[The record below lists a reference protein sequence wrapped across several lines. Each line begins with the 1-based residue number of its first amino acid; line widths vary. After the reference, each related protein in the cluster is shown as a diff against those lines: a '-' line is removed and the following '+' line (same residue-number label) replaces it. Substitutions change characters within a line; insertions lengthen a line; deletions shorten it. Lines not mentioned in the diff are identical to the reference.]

1 MLKDEAFPK
10 VSLTLRKVSMELIPA
25 RALIS
30 IITNNFYNQMSAIDM
45 GQDHLLENLQ
55 KYFGF
60 DAFKAE
66 QDEIIR
72 TLLNG
77 KDTFVIMPTGGGKS
91 LCYQLPALML
101 PGTAIIISPLIALM
115 KNQVDSLRG
124 YSDQDEVAHFL
135 NSSLTKAQMKAV
147 KQDIAD
153 GKTKLLYV
161 APETLT
167 KEENIEFFQNSNISF
182 VAVDEAHCI
191 SEWGH
196 DFRPEYR
203 RIRTMLDS
211 IAGNVPIMA
220 LTATATP
227 KVQQDIVKNLEMN
240 NEKTFI
246 SSFNRDNL
254 FYEVRPK
261 IKKDQTIKQIIQVI
275 KEEFRGQSGI
285 IYVQNRKT
293 AEDLAEVLSVN
304 DIKAAPYHAGLDPKT
319 RANTQDAFLME
330 DIDVIC
336 ATIAF
341 GMGIDKPDVRFVIH
355 YDMPKSIENYYQE
368 TGRAGRDGLVGKCIA
383 FYNYA
388 DILRLEKF
396 LRDKPVAER
405 EMGAQLMQEVVAY
418 AETAS
423 CRRRFL
429 LHYFGEEFS
438 EERCHKMCDNCK
450 TPKEK
455 IAVQQEIQHVIQ
467 CILDLNENYL
477 MKTVMDFLMGRETKE
492 MKDFRFTEMEN
503 FGVGDDRDEN
513 FWSSI
518 FRHAMINNLIYKEI
532 EQFGLLKVSPAGK
545 EYLKNPHPIHITIN
559 HDYEEGEYDADDERG
574 GTAVL
579 DETLM
584 NILKDLRRNIAKKF
598 NLPPYVIFQDPSL
611 EEMAT
616 QYPVSMEDMSKIVGV
631 SQGKAQKYGQ
641 PFADAIKKYCE
652 ENEIERPMD
661 ITVKTVANKSKTKV
675 NIITAIDRKIPLED
689 IARGNDLSM
698 EELMDELDG
707 IVNSGTKIRLD
718 YYLNKN
724 IDEYVRETIIDYF
737 KEADTDS
744 IDAAY
749 QELKDEEITWEE
761 IQLMRLKF
769 LSDYAN

>member
-1 MLKDEAFPK
+1 MTATVTEHD
-10 VSLTLRKVSMELIPA
+10 V
-25 RALIS
+25 
-30 IITNNFYNQMSAIDM
+30 
-45 GQDHLLENLQ
+45 LLENLQ

-66 QDEIIR
+66 QGAIIQS
-72 TLLNG
+72 LLDR

-101 PGTAIIISPLIALM
+101 PGTAIVISPLIALM
-115 KNQVDSLRG
+115 KNQVDAIRG
-124 YSDQDEVAHFL
+124 YSDEDEVAHFL
-135 NSSLTKAQMKAV
+135 NSSLTKAQMKKV
-147 KQDIAD
+147 KQDITD
-153 GKTKLLYV
+153 GRTKLLYV

-167 KEENIEFFQNSNISF
+167 KEENIEFFQNSEISF

-203 RIRTMLDS
+203 RIRVMLD
-211 IAGNVPIMA
+211 AVARDVPIMA

-227 KVQQDIVKNLEMN
+227 KVQQDILKNLDMTEDS
-240 NEKTFI
+240 TFV

-254 FYEVRPK
+254 FYEIRPK
-261 IKKDQTIKQIIQVI
+261 IKKDQTIKQIIQII
-275 KEEFRGQSGI
+275 KEEFPRESGI

-293 AEDLAEVLSVN
+293 AEDIAEMLMVN
-304 DIKAAPYHAGLDPKT
+304 DIKAAPYHAGLDPKL

-341 GMGIDKPDVRFVIH
+341 GMGIDKPDVRFVMH

-368 TGRAGRDGLVGKCIA
+368 TGRAGRDGLTGKCIA

-429 LHYFGEEFS
+429 LHYFGEEFK
-438 EERCHKMCDNCK
+438 EEDCHKMCDNCK
-450 TPKEK
+450 NPKERVE
-455 IAVQQEIQHVIQ
+455 VQQEIISVVQS
-467 CILDLNENYL
+467 ILDLNENYL
-477 MKTVMDFLMGRETKE
+477 MKTVMDFILGRETKE

-503 FGVGDDRDEN
+503 FGVGEDRDEN

-518 FRHAMINNLIYKEI
+518 FRHAMINNLIFKEI
-532 EQFGLLKVSPAGK
+532 EEFGILKVSDAGK
-545 EYLKNPHPIHITIN
+545 DYLKNPYPIQITIN
-559 HDYEEGEYDADDERG
+559 HDYEDGDYDADDEKG

-579 DETLM
+579 DEPLM
-584 NILKDLRRNIAKKF
+584 NLLKDLRRNIAKKQ
-598 NLPPYVIFQDPSL
+598 NLPPYIIFQDPSL

-616 QYPVSMEDMSKIVGV
+616 NYPISMEDMSKIVGV

-641 PFADAIKKYCE
+641 PFVDAIKKYCE

-661 ITVKTVANKSKTKV
+661 ITIKTVANKSKTKV
-675 NIITAIDRKIPLED
+675 GIIQAIDRKIPLED
-689 IARGNDLSM
+689 IAKGNDLSM
-698 EELMDELDG
+698 PELLEELDM
-707 IVNSGTKIRLD
+707 IVQSGTKIKLD
-718 YYLNKN
+718 YYLNKH
-724 IDEYVRETIIDYF
+724 IDEYVRETVVEYF
-737 KEADTDS
+737 KEAETDS
-744 IDAAY
+744 IDVAFK
-749 QELKDEEITWEE
+749 ELKDDEITWEE
-761 IQLMRLKF
+761 IQLLRLKF

>member
-1 MLKDEAFPK
+1 MTATVTEHD
-10 VSLTLRKVSMELIPA
+10 V
-25 RALIS
+25 
-30 IITNNFYNQMSAIDM
+30 
-45 GQDHLLENLQ
+45 LLENLQ

-66 QDEIIR
+66 QGAIIQS
-72 TLLNG
+72 LLDG

-101 PGTAIIISPLIALM
+101 PGTAIVISPLIALM
-115 KNQVDSLRG
+115 KNQVDAIRG
-124 YSDQDEVAHFL
+124 YSDEDEVAHFL
-135 NSSLTKAQMKAV
+135 NSSLTKAQMKKV
-147 KQDIAD
+147 KQDITD
-153 GKTKLLYV
+153 GRTKLLYV

-167 KEENIEFFQNSNISF
+167 KEENIEFFQNSEISF

-191 SEWGH
+191 PEWGH
-196 DFRPEYR
+196 DSRPEYR
-203 RIRTMLDS
+203 RIRVMLD
-211 IAGNVPIMA
+211 AVARDVPIMA

-227 KVQQDIVKNLEMN
+227 KVQQDILKNLDMTEDS
-240 NEKTFI
+240 TFV

-254 FYEVRPK
+254 FYEIRPK
-261 IKKDQTIKQIIQVI
+261 IKKDQTIKQIIQII
-275 KEEFRGQSGI
+275 KEEFPRESGI

-293 AEDLAEVLSVN
+293 AEDIAEMLMVN
-304 DIKAAPYHAGLDPKT
+304 DIKAAPYHAGLDPKL

-341 GMGIDKPDVRFVIH
+341 GMGIDKPDVRFVMH

-368 TGRAGRDGLVGKCIA
+368 TGRAGRDGLTGKCIA

-429 LHYFGEEFS
+429 LHYFGEEFK
-438 EERCHKMCDNCK
+438 EEDCHKMCDNCK
-450 TPKEK
+450 NPKERVE
-455 IAVQQEIQHVIQ
+455 VQQEIISVIQ
-467 CILDLNENYL
+467 SILNLNENYL
-477 MKTVMDFLMGRETKE
+477 MKTVMDFILGRETKE
-492 MKDFRFTEMEN
+492 MKDFRFTEMDN
-503 FGVGDDRDEN
+503 FGVGEDRDEN

-518 FRHAMINNLIYKEI
+518 FRHAMINNLIFKEI
-532 EQFGLLKVSPAGK
+532 EEFGILKVSDKGK
-545 EYLKNPHPIHITIN
+545 DYLKNPYPIQITIN
-559 HDYEEGEYDADDERG
+559 HDYEDGDYDADDEKG

-579 DETLM
+579 DEPLM
-584 NILKDLRRNIAKKF
+584 NLLKDLRRNIAKKQ
-598 NLPPYVIFQDPSL
+598 NLPPYIIFQ

-616 QYPVSMEDMSKIVGV
+616 NYPVSMEDMSKIVGV

-641 PFADAIKKYCE
+641 PFVDAIKKYCE

-661 ITVKTVANKSKTKV
+661 ITIKTVANKSKTKV
-675 NIITAIDRKIPLED
+675 GIIQAIDRKIPLED
-689 IARGNDLSM
+689 IAKGNDLSM
-698 EELMDELDG
+698 PELLEELDM
-707 IVNSGTKIRLD
+707 IVQSGTKIKLD
-718 YYLNKN
+718 YYLNKH
-724 IDEYVRETIIDYF
+724 IDEYVRETVVEYF
-737 KEADTDS
+737 KEAETDS
-744 IDAAY
+744 IDVAFK
-749 QELKDEEITWEE
+749 ELKDDEITWEE
-761 IQLMRLKF
+761 IQLLRLKF

>member
-1 MLKDEAFPK
+1 
-10 VSLTLRKVSMELIPA
+10 MEQE
-25 RALIS
+25 S
-30 IITNNFYNQMSAIDM
+30 
-45 GQDHLLENLQ
+45 LLENLQ

-66 QDEIIR
+66 QGAIIQS
-72 TLLNG
+72 LLDK

-101 PGTAIIISPLIALM
+101 PGTAIVISPLIALM
-115 KNQVDSLRG
+115 KNQVDSIRG
-124 YSDQDEVAHFL
+124 YSDHDEVAHFL
-135 NSSLTKAQMKAV
+135 NSSLTKAQMKTV
-147 KQDIAD
+147 KQDITD
-153 GKTKLLYV
+153 GKTKILFV

-167 KEENIEFFQNSNISF
+167 KEENIEFFQNANISF

-203 RIRTMLDS
+203 RIRTMLDA
-211 IAGNVPIMA
+211 IARDVPIMA

-227 KVQQDIVKNLEMN
+227 KVQQDILKNLEMS
-240 NEKTFI
+240 EDSTFV

-254 FYEVRPK
+254 FYEIRPK
-261 IKKDQTIKQIIQVI
+261 IKKDQTIKQIIQLI
-275 KEEFRGQSGI
+275 KEEFRGESGI

-293 AEDLAEVLSVN
+293 AEDIAEMLMVN
-304 DIKAAPYHAGLDPKT
+304 DIKAAPYHAGLDPKL

-341 GMGIDKPDVRFVIH
+341 GMGIDKPDVRFVMH
-355 YDMPKSIENYYQE
+355 FDMPKSIENYYQE
-368 TGRAGRDGLVGKCIA
+368 TGRAGRDGLAGKCIA

-429 LHYFGEEFS
+429 LHYFGEEYR
-438 EERCHKMCDNCK
+438 EEDCQKMCDNCK
-450 TPKEK
+450 NPKEK
-455 IAVQQEIQHVIQ
+455 MEVQTEITHVIR

-477 MKTVMDFLMGRETKE
+477 MKTVLDYLMGRETKE

-503 FGVGDDRDEN
+503 YGVGDDRDEN

-532 EQFGLLKVSPAGK
+532 EQFGLLKVSPAGRD
-545 EYLKNPHPIHITIN
+545 YLENPYPLQVTIN
-559 HDYEEGEYDADDERG
+559 HNFEEGDYDADDEKG

-579 DETLM
+579 DEPLM
-584 NILKDLRRNIAKKF
+584 NILKDLRRNISKKQ
-598 NLPPYVIFQDPSL
+598 NLPPYIIFQDPSL

-616 QYPVSMEDMSKIVGV
+616 NYPISMEDMAKIVGV

-641 PFADAIKKYCE
+641 PFVDAIKKYCE

-661 ITVKTVANKSKTKV
+661 ITIKTVANKSKTKV
-675 NIITAIDRKIPLED
+675 NIITSIDRKLALED
-689 IARGNDLSM
+689 IAKSNDLSM
-698 EELMDELDG
+698 QDFMQELDG
-707 IVNSGTKIRLD
+707 IVSSGTKLRID
-718 YYLNKN
+718 YHLTKN
-724 IDEYVRETIIDYF
+724 IDEYVREAIIDYF
-737 KEADTDS
+737 KEAESDS
-744 IDAAY
+744 IEDAY
-749 QELKDEEITWEE
+749 QALKDEEITWEE
-761 IQLMRLKF
+761 IQLMRIKF

>member
-1 MLKDEAFPK
+1 MTATVTEHD
-10 VSLTLRKVSMELIPA
+10 V
-25 RALIS
+25 
-30 IITNNFYNQMSAIDM
+30 
-45 GQDHLLENLQ
+45 LLENLQ

-66 QDEIIR
+66 QGAIIQS
-72 TLLNG
+72 LLDG

-101 PGTAIIISPLIALM
+101 PGTAIVISPLIALM
-115 KNQVDSLRG
+115 KNQVDAIRG
-124 YSDQDEVAHFL
+124 YSDEDEVAHFL
-135 NSSLTKAQMKAV
+135 NSSLTKAQMKKV
-147 KQDIAD
+147 KQDITD
-153 GKTKLLYV
+153 GRTKLLYV

-167 KEENIEFFQNSNISF
+167 KEENIEFFQNSEISF

-203 RIRTMLDS
+203 RIRVMLD
-211 IAGNVPIMA
+211 AVARDVPIMA

-227 KVQQDIVKNLEMN
+227 KVQQDILKNLDMTEDS
-240 NEKTFI
+240 TFV

-254 FYEVRPK
+254 FYEIRPK
-261 IKKDQTIKQIIQVI
+261 IKKDQTIKQIIQII
-275 KEEFRGQSGI
+275 KEEFPRESGI

-293 AEDLAEVLSVN
+293 AEDIAEMLMVN
-304 DIKAAPYHAGLDPKT
+304 DIKAAPYHAGLDPKL

-341 GMGIDKPDVRFVIH
+341 GMGIDKPDVRFVMH

-368 TGRAGRDGLVGKCIA
+368 TGRAGRDGLTGKCIA

-429 LHYFGEEFS
+429 LHYFGEEFK
-438 EERCHKMCDNCK
+438 EEDCHKMCDNCK
-450 TPKEK
+450 NPKERVE
-455 IAVQQEIQHVIQ
+455 VQQEIISVIQ
-467 CILDLNENYL
+467 SILNLNENYL
-477 MKTVMDFLMGRETKE
+477 MKTVMDFILGRETKE

-503 FGVGDDRDEN
+503 FGVGEDRDEN

-518 FRHAMINNLIYKEI
+518 FRHAMINNLIFKEI
-532 EQFGLLKVSPAGK
+532 EEFGILKVSDAGK
-545 EYLKNPHPIHITIN
+545 DYLKNPYPIQITIN
-559 HDYEEGEYDADDERG
+559 HDYEDGDYDADDEKG

-579 DETLM
+579 DEPLM
-584 NILKDLRRNIAKKF
+584 NLLKDLRRNIAKKQ
-598 NLPPYVIFQDPSL
+598 NLPPYIIFQDPSL

-616 QYPVSMEDMSKIVGV
+616 NYPISMEDMSKIVGV

-641 PFADAIKKYCE
+641 PFVDAIKKYCE

-661 ITVKTVANKSKTKV
+661 ITIKTVANKSKTKV
-675 NIITAIDRKIPLED
+675 GIIQAIDRKIPLED
-689 IARGNDLSM
+689 IAKGNDLSM
-698 EELMDELDG
+698 PELLEELDM
-707 IVNSGTKIRLD
+707 IVQSGTKIKLD
-718 YYLNKN
+718 YYLNKH
-724 IDEYVRETIIDYF
+724 IDEYVRETVVEYF
-737 KEADTDS
+737 KEAETDS
-744 IDAAY
+744 IDVAFK
-749 QELKDEEITWEE
+749 ELKDDEITWEE